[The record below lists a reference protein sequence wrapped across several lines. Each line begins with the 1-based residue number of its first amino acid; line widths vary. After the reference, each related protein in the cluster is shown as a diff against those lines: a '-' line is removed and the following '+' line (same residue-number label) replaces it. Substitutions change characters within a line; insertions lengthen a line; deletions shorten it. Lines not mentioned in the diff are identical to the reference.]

1 MTSSAPRPRPGS
13 SARELAGSDQ
23 ITSTGPSAVGTRR
36 RLRAL
41 AARSWSPRALERE
54 TGIPAQVIR
63 RELEGHDD
71 LAPNLSAIVAAA
83 YDRLWHL
90 RPPAETAA
98 DQRDAKAAAAQAA
111 RKGWAPPLAWDD
123 DLLDLPDARP
133 APGWRRRP
141 STQLRAVDLVE
152 DVEFLRA
159 RGGYRDAGMN
169 LIAMRLGI
177 TRNRIDK
184 AYERARYYAARDA
197 ARRAGREA
205 EPEAE
210 AG

>member
-1 MTSSAPRPRPGS
+1 MT
-13 SARELAGSDQ
+13 
-23 ITSTGPSAVGTRR
+23 ITGPSAVGTRR

-41 AARSWSPRALERE
+41 AARSWSPRALEKE
-54 TGIPAQVIR
+54 TGIPARVIR
-63 RELEGHDD
+63 RALDGYDD
-71 LAPNLSAIVAAA
+71 LAPNLSAVVEAA

-98 DQRDAKAAAAQAA
+98 DQRDAEATAAHAA

-123 DLLDLPDARP
+123 DLIDLPDARP
-133 APGWRRRP
+133 AVGWRRRP
-141 STQLRAVDLVE
+141 SSQRRAVDLVE
-152 DVEFLRA
+152 DVEFLRT
-159 RGGYRDAGMN
+159 RGGYRDAGMD

-184 AYERARYYAARDA
+184 AYERARSYAARDA

-205 EPEAE
+205 EPEA
-210 AG
+210 G